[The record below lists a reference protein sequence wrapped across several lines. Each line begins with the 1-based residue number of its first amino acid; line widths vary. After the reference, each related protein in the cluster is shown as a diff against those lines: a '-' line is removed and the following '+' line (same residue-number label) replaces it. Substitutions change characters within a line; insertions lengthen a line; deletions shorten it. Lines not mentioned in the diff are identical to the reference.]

1 MDKLLLSLFIIL
13 SLTACG
19 SDSDSNSNIDLD
31 GTWKR
36 GNMPFYNLRVDHT
49 WTFSNDGTF
58 IIDNIIYHEDP
69 EEVTASAFEGTFSLG
84 TSIDMP
90 SGQTAIELNLIYDTP
105 DTNGLSS
112 VNEALIEPG
121 SDAPPVSELAYL
133 QDDNLY
139 FGTREVITTEECSD
153 LYLLGDIPQ
162 YEYPYEYDDSSIYLV
177 DRTNCYI
184 RPTELDFDNVLFKVE

>member
-1 MDKLLLSLFIIL
+1 MDKRLLPLFIIL

-36 GNMPFYNLRVDHT
+36 GNMPFNNLRVDHT

-58 IIDNIIYHEDP
+58 TIDNIIYHEEP

-105 DTNGLSS
+105 DTNGLSP
-112 VNEALIEPG
+112 VDDTLIEPG
-121 SDAPPVSELAYL
+121 SDAPTVSELAYL
-133 QDDNLY
+133 QDGNLY
-139 FGTREVITTEECSD
+139 FGVREVITTEECSD

-162 YEYPYEYDDSSIYLV
+162 NEFLSDYDDNSMYLA

-184 RPTELDFDNVLFKVE
+184 RPSELDFENVLYKVE